1 MKIKSLLYPLAL
13 VSVIFASS
21 CDRTQSSY
29 VQPYCQYQSTQNQ
42 HIYSAMGSD
51 RYWGL
56 YSLKN
61 WESCVIKYTGKAFT
75 DLCTSE
81 KNGVKVQLRGKFI
94 DVKAYVKIT
103 ETDSVEVE
111 IKKSVLDQA
120 NGIYSFDGFKND
132 IDLKP
137 YYQHYPGRM
146 SPVLYITMPF
156 DSPYKDYGYMIER
169 LRLNLIGLEIDV
181 VGKSL

>member
-1 MKIKSLLYPLAL
+1 MKIKSLLYPLA
-13 VSVIFASS
+13 VASVVLSSS
-21 CDRTQSSY
+21 CNRTQSSY
-29 VQPYCQYQSTQNQ
+29 VQPYCQYKSSQNQ

-56 YSLKN
+56 YSLKS
-61 WESCVIKYTGKAFT
+61 WESCVVKYTGKAFT

-81 KNGVKVQLRGKFI
+81 KNGVKVQLRGKFL
-94 DVKAYVKIT
+94 DVKAYIKLT
-103 ETDSVEVE
+103 ENDSVEVK
-111 IKKSVLDQA
+111 IDKTALDAA
-120 NGIYSFDGFKND
+120 NGVYSFDGINNE

-146 SPVLYITMPF
+146 TPVLYITMAF
-156 DSPYKDYGYMIER
+156 DTPYKDYGYMIER
-169 LRLNLIGLEIDV
+169 LRYNLIGLEIDV